1 MTTNN
6 ETYISRQI
14 AVYKTDKKLVELIDK
29 LNPAPM
35 EYYAHMHA
43 QGDDIPDSD
52 RRMYSN
58 IGMTLLDYS
67 AGTGDNT
74 KRAEANL
81 TPDEVQYIFSRC
93 EACMPTFEF
102 KTDKIFGKPDEHG
115 RAKVVKLVIR
125 RATVGS
131 DGKPRK
137 YPWYIEIENGSG
149 VPQKTAVG
157 GTYCQSGSFQSE
169 VKIFANMSDLDFYK
183 LFNRAN
189 CFIEMFEMATA
200 PALLRLAKQQMTTN
214 SLENK

>member
-6 ETYISRQI
+6 ETHISRQI

-29 LNPAPM
+29 LNPAPV
-35 EYYAHMHA
+35 EFYAHMHA
-43 QGDDIPDSD
+43 QGDEVSGSD

-58 IGMTLLDYS
+58 IGMTMLDYS
-67 AGTGDNT
+67 EGKGDST

-81 TPDEVQYIFSRC
+81 SPDEVRYLFSRC
-93 EACMPTFEF
+93 EIGVQTFEF
-102 KTDKIFGKPDEHG
+102 KTDKIFGNPDEKG

-149 VPQKTAVG
+149 IPQKTAIG
-157 GTYCQSGSFQSE
+157 GTYCQSGSFMSE
-169 VKIFANMSDLDFYK
+169 TKIFTNMSDLDFYK

-189 CFIEMFEMATA
+189 RFIEMFEMATA
-200 PALLRLAKQQMTTN
+200 PALLRLTKQEMAASN
-214 SLENK
+214 ANK